1 MSSILEKVV
10 LDERLSLKAKGLF
23 VLIYSQGV
31 RVRRAIP
38 MSKDGRDA
46 HYAAFAEL
54 QALGYTEHIEYPENP
69 DTSSNTCTENPDI
82 APEVCT
88 ENPEIAEACT
98 DNPDIVQNSVSP
110 LDNPPSQ
117 KDKEKTT
124 TSSSPKE
131 REKGFRAPKA
141 QEVEE
146 YMTERRWK
154 DAKRQA
160 EAFIDFYASK
170 GWMIGKNKMKDWKA
184 AVRTWERH
192 GDVERTEETQD
203 PRVARLFEI
212 DWNTQPDERVVKASV
227 FCVTNKV
234 NPPKTLAKRYFN
246 NLGLLSK
253 FKDACKAEGVEPKM
267 LAAK

>member
-23 VLIYSQGV
+23 VLLYTSGTNT
-31 RVRRAIP
+31 RRAIS

-54 QALGYTEHIEYPENP
+54 RELDYIQHLP
-69 DTSSNTCTENPDI
+69 CTENPDMPSSECTDNPDTS
-82 APEVCT
+82 AVSCT
-88 ENPEIAEACT
+88 ENPEIAPEFPE
-98 DNPDIVQNSVSP
+98 NPDTSEKLVSP
-110 LDNPPSQ
+110 LDNPPSP
-117 KDKEKTT
+117 KEKEKTT

-131 REKGFRAPKA
+131 REKGFRAPK
-141 QEVEE
+141 VEE
-146 YMTERRWK
+146 VMVYMTERGWK
-154 DAKRQA
+154 GAKTQA
-160 EAFIDFYASK
+160 EAFIDFYSSK

-192 GDVERTEETQD
+192 GDVERIETQQD

-212 DWNTQPDERVVKASV
+212 DWDSQPDERVVKASV
-227 FCVTNKV
+227 YCVANRV
-234 NPPKTLAKRYFN
+234 NPPKALVKRYFN
-246 NLGLLSK
+246 NLKLDHE
-253 FKDACKAEGVEPKM
+253 FKAACKEQGLEPKM

>member
-23 VLIYSQGV
+23 VLIYSQGA
-31 RVRRAIP
+31 RVRRAIT

-54 QALGYTEHIEYPENP
+54 QALGYAEHIRYSENP
-69 DTSSNTCTENPDI
+69 DTNPNVCTENPDTT
-82 APEVCT
+82 PNVCT
-88 ENPEIAEACT
+88 ENPEISDVCT
-98 DNPDIVQNSVSP
+98 ENPDILKNSVSP
-110 LDNPPSQ
+110 LNNPPSQ

-131 REKGFRAPKA
+131 REKGFRIPKPK
-141 QEVEE
+141 EVEE

-154 DAKRQA
+154 AAMSQA
-160 EAFIDFYASK
+160 EIFIDFYASK
-170 GWMIGKNKMKDWKA
+170 GWMIGKNKMKDWRA
-184 AVRTWERH
+184 SVRTWERH
-192 GDVERTEETQD
+192 SDVERTEESQD
-203 PRVARLFEI
+203 PRVTRLFEI
-212 DWNTQPDERVVKASV
+212 DWNSQSDERVIKASV
-227 FCVTNKV
+227 FCVANKV
-234 NPPKTLAKRYFN
+234 HPPKTLAKRYFN

-253 FKDACKAEGVEPKM
+253 FKDACKVDGVQPIM

>member
-23 VLIYSQGV
+23 VLLYTSGSNT
-31 RVRRAIP
+31 RRAIS

-54 QALGYTEHIEYPENP
+54 RELDYVQHLP
-69 DTSSNTCTENPDI
+69 CTENPDKSSE
-82 APEVCT
+82 AYPENPETPDNSCT
-88 ENPEIAEACT
+88 ENPETEEICT
-98 DNPDIVQNSVSP
+98 DNPDKVEKTVSP

-131 REKGFRAPKA
+131 REKGFRAPKV

-146 YMTERRWK
+146 YMVERGWK
-154 DAKRQA
+154 AAKTQA
-160 EAFIDFYASK
+160 QGFIDFYESK
-170 GWMIGKNKMKDWKA
+170 GWMIGKNKMKNWKA
-184 AVRTWERH
+184 AVRTWERS
-192 GDVERTEETQD
+192 GDVERVETPTD
-203 PRVARLFEI
+203 PKTARLFEI
-212 DWNTQPDERVVKASV
+212 DWSSQPDERVVKASV
-227 FCVTNKV
+227 YCVANSV
-234 NPPKTLAKRYFN
+234 NPPKTLVKRYFN
-246 NLGLLSK
+246 NLKLDNE
-253 FKDACKAEGVEPKM
+253 FKKACKEQGLQPKM